1 MAESHDARLVELVE
15 ELGGDDVRFLF
26 RDLVQKALQELIDA
40 ELTQAIGAGPHE
52 RTETRTN
59 HRNGARS
66 RVLSTPA
73 GDVELRIPKVREGA
87 FFPSLLEPRRRVDRA
102 LWAVIMTAYVTGT
115 STRKVDDLVRTLGV
129 ESGISKSTVSR
140 ICEQLDE
147 EVAAFRERS
156 LDHIE
161 FPYVFVD
168 ATYLNGRRNHRV
180 VSRAVVVA
188 TAVAADGNREVLDLD
203 VGDTED
209 EVFWTQFLRRLRQR
223 GLSGVVLVISD
234 AHSGLKTAIRK
245 TFSGTS
251 WQRCR
256 VHFMRNLL
264 AKVPRVHAEM
274 VAATV
279 RTIFAQ
285 PDPASTRDQLRMVAD
300 MLRERHPTVSDL
312 LLEAEADVT
321 AYAGFPHP
329 HWKKIWSTNPLE
341 RLMREIKRRADVVG
355 IFPDDASIIRLV
367 GSVLSEQHDEW
378 QVSDRRYLGEESM
391 ALIATIHQH
400 EIGKEVNQHQLPAA
414 G

>member
-1 MAESHDARLVELVE
+1 MAESHDARLAELVG

-40 ELTQAIGAGPHE
+40 ELSEAIGAKPHE
-52 RTETRTN
+52 RTDTRTN
-59 HRNGARS
+59 QRNGART

-115 STRKVDDLVRTLGV
+115 STRKVDDLVRALGV
-129 ESGISKSTVSR
+129 ESGISKSQVSR
-140 ICEQLDE
+140 ICAQLDE
-147 EVAAFRERS
+147 EVAAFRDRT

-161 FPYVFVD
+161 FPYVYVD
-168 ATYLNGRRNHRV
+168 ATYLHGRKHHRV

-188 TAVAADGNREVLDLD
+188 TGVAADGNREVLDLD

-209 EVFWTQFLRRLRQR
+209 EVFWTQFLRRLRKR

-234 AHSGLKTAIRK
+234 AHTGLKNAIRK

-256 VHFMRNLL
+256 VHLMRNLL
-264 AKVPRVHAEM
+264 SRVPKGHSEM

-285 PDPASTRDQLRMVAD
+285 PDPDSTRTQLRLVAD
-300 MLRERHPTVSDL
+300 MLRERHPAVSDL

-321 AYAGFPHP
+321 AYAAFPYP
-329 HWKKIWSTNPLE
+329 HWKKVWSTNPLE

-355 IFPDDASIIRLV
+355 IFPDDASILRLV
-367 GSVLSEQHDEW
+367 GSVLAEQHDEW
-378 QVSDRRYLGEESM
+378 QVTDRRYLSEESM
-391 ALIATIHQH
+391 ALIDIRNQDDDH
-400 EIGKEVNQHQLPAA
+400 KEVNQLPAA

>member
-1 MAESHDARLVELVE
+1 MAERHDARLAELVG

-26 RDLVQKALQELIDA
+26 RDLVQTPLQELIDA
-40 ELTQAIGAGPHE
+40 ELSEAIGAKPHE
-52 RTETRTN
+52 RTDTRTN
-59 HRNGARS
+59 QRNGARS

-115 STRKVDDLVRTLGV
+115 STRKVDDLVKALGV
-129 ESGISKSTVSR
+129 SSGISKSQVSR
-140 ICEQLDE
+140 ICSQLDE
-147 EVAAFRERS
+147 EVAAFRERA

-161 FPYVFVD
+161 FPSVFVD
-168 ATYLNGRRNHRV
+168 ATYLHGRNNHRV

-188 TAVAADGNREVLDLD
+188 TGVAADGNREVLDLD

-209 EVFWTQFLRRLRQR
+209 EIFWTQFLRRLRKR

-234 AHSGLKTAIRK
+234 AHTGLKAAIRK

-264 AKVPRVHAEM
+264 ARVPKGHAEM

-285 PDPASTRDQLRMVAD
+285 PDPDSTRTQLRLVAD
-300 MLRERHPTVSDL
+300 SFADRYPAVTDL
-312 LLEAEADVT
+312 LIEAEADVT
-321 AYAGFPHP
+321 AYAAFPIP
-329 HWKKIWSTNPLE
+329 QWKKVWSTNPLE

-355 IFPDDASIIRLV
+355 IFPDDASILRLV
-367 GSVLSEQHDEW
+367 GAVLSEQHDEW
-378 QVSDRRYLGEESM
+378 QVSDRRYLSEESM
-391 ALIATIHQH
+391 ALIWAINQDDAS
-400 EIGKEVNQHQLPAA
+400 KEVNQLPAA

>member
-1 MAESHDARLVELVE
+1 MADGHDARLVELVT
-15 ELGGDDVRFLF
+15 ELGGDEVRFLF

-40 ELTQAIGAGPHE
+40 ELAEAIGAKPHE

-59 HRNGARS
+59 QRNGART

-115 STRKVDDLVRTLGV
+115 STRKVDDLVKALGV
-129 ESGISKSTVSR
+129 DSGISKSTVSR
-140 ICEQLDE
+140 ICGQLDE
-147 EVAAFRERS
+147 EVAAFRDRS

-161 FPYVFVD
+161 FPYVFLD
-168 ATYLNGRRNHRV
+168 ATYLNGRKQHRV

-188 TAVAADGNREVLDLD
+188 TGIAADGNREVLDLD

-209 EVFWTQFLRRLRQR
+209 EVFWTSFLRRLRER
-223 GLSGVVLVISD
+223 GLHGVKLVVSD
-234 AHSGLKTAIRK
+234 AHSGLKAAIRK
-245 TFSGTS
+245 AFSGAS

-256 VHFMRNLL
+256 VHLMRNLL
-264 AKVPRVHAEM
+264 ARVPKGHREM
-274 VAATV
+274 VAATI

-285 PDPASTRDQLRMVAD
+285 PDPAATTDQLRLVAD
-300 MLRERHPTVSDL
+300 MLSERHPAVSDL
-312 LLEAEADVT
+312 LLEAETDVT
-321 AYAGFPHP
+321 AYAAFPHQ

-355 IFPDDASIIRLV
+355 IFPDDASIVRLV
-367 GSVLSEQHDEW
+367 GSVLAEQHDEW
-378 QVSDRRYLGEESM
+378 QVTDRRYLSEESM
-391 ALIATIHQH
+391 ALINTISHNQH
-400 EIGKEVNQHQLPAA
+400 DKEVNQLPAA

>member
-1 MAESHDARLVELVE
+1 MAESHDARLAELVT

-26 RDLVQKALQELIDA
+26 RDLVQKALQELIDV
-40 ELTQAIGAGPHE
+40 ELSAAIGAKPHE
-52 RTETRTN
+52 RTDTRTN
-59 HRNGARS
+59 QRNGARP

-115 STRKVDDLVRTLGV
+115 STRKVDDLVRALGV
-129 ESGISKSTVSR
+129 ESGISKSQVSR
-140 ICEQLDE
+140 VCSQLDD
-147 EVAAFRERS
+147 EVAAFRDRS
-156 LDHIE
+156 LDHLE

-168 ATYLNGRRNHRV
+168 ATYLHGRKDHRV

-188 TAVAADGNREVLDLD
+188 TGVSIDGRREILDLD

-209 EVFWTQFLRRLRQR
+209 EIFWTQFLRRLRQR
-223 GLSGVVLVISD
+223 GLSGVRLVISD
-234 AHSGLKTAIRK
+234 AHTGLKVAIRK
-245 TFSGTS
+245 TFSGSS

-264 AKVPRVHAEM
+264 SRVPKGHAEM
-274 VAATV
+274 VAATI

-285 PDPASTRDQLRMVAD
+285 PDPDAVRTQLRLVAD
-300 MLRERHPTVSDL
+300 SFRDRYPAVSDL
-312 LLEAEADVT
+312 LLEAETDVT
-321 AYAGFPHP
+321 AYATFPQP

-341 RLMREIKRRADVVG
+341 RLMREIKRRSDVVG
-355 IFPDDASIIRLV
+355 IFPDDASILRLV
-367 GSVLSEQHDEW
+367 GAVLSEQHDEW

-391 ALIATIHQH
+391 ALIDANNQNDTH
-400 EIGKEVNQHQLPAA
+400 KEVNQLPAA

>member
-1 MAESHDARLVELVE
+1 MADRHDARLVELVT
-15 ELGGDDVRFLF
+15 ELGSDEVRFLF

-40 ELTQAIGAGPHE
+40 ELSEAIGAKPHE

-59 HRNGARS
+59 QRNGART

-115 STRKVDDLVRTLGV
+115 STRKVDDLVKALGV
-129 ESGISKSTVSR
+129 DSGISKSTVSR
-140 ICEQLDE
+140 ICGQLDE
-147 EVAAFRERS
+147 EVAAFRDRS

-161 FPYVFVD
+161 FPYVFLD
-168 ATYLNGRRNHRV
+168 ATYLNGRKQHRV

-188 TAVAADGNREVLDLD
+188 TGIAADGNREVLDLD

-209 EVFWTQFLRRLRQR
+209 EVFWTSFLRRLRKR
-223 GLSGVVLVISD
+223 GLHGVKLVVSD
-234 AHSGLKTAIRK
+234 AHTGLKAAIRK
-245 TFSGTS
+245 AFSGAS

-256 VHFMRNLL
+256 VHLMRNLL
-264 AKVPRVHAEM
+264 ARVPKGHREM
-274 VAATV
+274 VAATI

-285 PDPASTRDQLRMVAD
+285 PDPAATGDQLRLVAD
-300 MLRERHPTVSDL
+300 MLQERHPAVSDL
-312 LLEAEADVT
+312 LLDAEPDVT
-321 AYAGFPHP
+321 AYAAFPHQ

-367 GSVLSEQHDEW
+367 GSVLAEQHDEW
-378 QVSDRRYLGEESM
+378 QVTDRRYLSEESM
-391 ALIATIHQH
+391 ALIDTTSHNQLD
-400 EIGKEVNQHQLPAA
+400 KEVNQLPAA
-414 G
+414 D